1 MDMMDMI
8 ASDIMSV
15 LLILSNFLP
24 VFVISEFSS
33 GDTKLQSLKL
43 NLAQPLKIWR
53 AIVSLLARQTFFVIS
68 QCFWVLDK

>member
-1 MDMMDMI
+1 MDMI

-53 AIVSLLARQTFFVIS
+53 AIVSLLARQPFLRIVNGLGVF
-68 QCFWVLDK
+68 DK

>member
-1 MDMMDMI
+1 MDMI

-33 GDTKLQSLKL
+33 GDAKLQSLKL

-53 AIVSLLARQTFFVIS
+53 AIVSLLARQPFLRIVNGLGVF
-68 QCFWVLDK
+68 DK